1 MMAEKEEMVEVD
13 VIQDD
18 DNEVTTAKEIENDT
32 AMSPTAEEDI
42 KKTPNREEELR
53 KELEKLAEKD
63 VNELIELYIKLYKEL
78 EETKALRD
86 EYLDTAQ
93 RVQASF
99 ENYKK
104 QVDKNIAWSNF
115 HNKSKILTKF
125 LTIYDDLERTL
136 ESFNKHP
143 DVDTAKEAIE
153 MVLRNMRSTL
163 ESLDLTL
170 IEPKKE
176 RFDPQYHEAIH
187 VVETTEEEDNTIIEV
202 VSKGFKLEN
211 TVIRPAKVVV
221 ARNPKQ
227 KRNEENNR

>member
-1 MMAEKEEMVEVD
+1 MADKEKIVEVD
-13 VIQDD
+13 VLHEDTEDTI
-18 DNEVTTAKEIENDT
+18 TTTKENDAGKET
-32 AMSPTAEEDI
+32 KVEEQEEQ
-42 KKTPNREEELR
+42 KRSEEELLR
-53 KELEKLAEKD
+53 DELQELAKKD
-63 VNELIELYIKLYKEL
+63 INQLIERYIALYKEL
-78 EETKALRD
+78 EEVKALRD
-86 EYLDTAQ
+86 EYLETAQ
-93 RVQASF
+93 RVQANF

-136 ESFNKHP
+136 EAFDKHP
-143 DVDTAKEAIE
+143 DVPTAREAIK

-176 RFDPQYHEAIH
+176 RFDPQYHEVIH

-221 ARNPKQ
+221 AKNPK
-227 KRNEENNR
+227 KDKKE